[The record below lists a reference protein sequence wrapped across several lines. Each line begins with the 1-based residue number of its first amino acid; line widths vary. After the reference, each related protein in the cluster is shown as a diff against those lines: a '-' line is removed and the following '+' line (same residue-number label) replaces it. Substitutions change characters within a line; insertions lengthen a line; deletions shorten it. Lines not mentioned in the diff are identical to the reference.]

1 MYFSLFLNY
10 HSITISCMI
19 FLISYLLFKNILRFD
34 LMLVSTLSSSRPT
47 ESRCG
52 AHCVAD
58 TVHYRCTV
66 LKDEMISPSNRRFL
80 HKVTNFYVDLCGSSG
95 ESAGRLEIAIIS
107 IYGAKWPERSSWHVQ
122 GMASECTRFQ
132 SGLHDEIKSEPCCQ
146 DIVWNLCAVQWIFTN
161 SAYPFFLLRGIAFG
175 IDAWMG
181 RIWHDC
187 DVLFL
192 VLP

>member
-1 MYFSLFLNY
+1 
-10 HSITISCMI
+10 MI
-19 FLISYLLFKNILRFD
+19 FLMSWLLFKISCALTWCSYPLCSSQHFFA
-34 LMLVSTLSSSRPT
+34 VSLLPFHPPSFSRDSSDIVCPT

-146 DIVWNLCAVQWIFTN
+146 DIVWNLCAVDI
-161 SAYPFFLLRGIAFG
+161 Y
-175 IDAWMG
+175 
-181 RIWHDC
+181 
-187 DVLFL
+187 
-192 VLP
+192 

>member
-19 FLISYLLFKNILRFD
+19 FPHFLPAVQKYLAFWFDARIHFVLFQAPLNPD
-34 LMLVSTLSSSRPT
+34 VV
-47 ESRCG
+47 

-146 DIVWNLCAVQWIFTN
+146 DIVWNFVCSAVDI
-161 SAYPFFLLRGIAFG
+161 Y
-175 IDAWMG
+175 
-181 RIWHDC
+181 
-187 DVLFL
+187 
-192 VLP
+192 

>member
-1 MYFSLFLNY
+1 MTTANVFFFVPQLPFNY
-10 HSITISCMI
+10 HLLYDFPH
-19 FLISYLLFKNILRFD
+19 FLPAVQKYLAFY

-146 DIVWNLCAVQWIFTN
+146 DIVWNLCAVDI
-161 SAYPFFLLRGIAFG
+161 Y
-175 IDAWMG
+175 
-181 RIWHDC
+181 
-187 DVLFL
+187 
-192 VLP
+192 

>member
-1 MYFSLFLNY
+1 
-10 HSITISCMI
+10 MI

-122 GMASECTRFQ
+122 GMASECARFQ
-132 SGLHDEIKSEPCCQ
+132 SGLHDEIKSEPRCQ
-146 DIVWNLCAVQWIFTN
+146 DIV
-161 SAYPFFLLRGIAFG
+161 
-175 IDAWMG
+175 
-181 RIWHDC
+181 
-187 DVLFL
+187 
-192 VLP
+192 